1 MSLTKSAVILINAT
15 TRMCRADECRQAE
28 EDGRCRAHRG
38 QGQRAQVLSLFSLV
52 TVFHKYCYI
61 GFATSS
67 SVSYFQH
74 VMCFYK
80 YPFCLCESIASDLEC
95 FFRMTD
101 LCPVDRCC
109 SLCRNAKIEACSL
122 SILIIIQTY
131 WCCISR
137 FISHWV
143 PFIGRF
149 RLQKHETFLLL
160 LYSYLVFH

>member
-1 MSLTKSAVILINAT
+1 MPRALLPQLALI
-15 TRMCRADECRQAE
+15 R
-28 EDGRCRAHRG
+28 
-38 QGQRAQVLSLFSLV
+38 SLFCSSAQLLLKQVCFVQMNVDKLKKVVGAVRTGGKGSVRRCFWLFNLV

-67 SVSYFQH
+67 SVSCFQH
-74 VMCFYK
+74 VMCFYI

-137 FISHWV
+137 FIRH
-143 PFIGRF
+143 
-149 RLQKHETFLLL
+149 
-160 LYSYLVFH
+160 